1 MTSNTPR
8 PTRSEQREAARAKA
22 KALREQ
28 QQKGDKRKRA
38 FIQLGIAASVIVAV
52 GAVALTIFGA
62 STQSTAVPT
71 NATFNDGVKVGTDLK
86 VFTPEFTPAPVAG
99 ETPLE
104 IIVYVDYQ
112 CPICAVFEL
121 PNSEQIKN
129 WVASG
134 MATLERHTLS
144 FLDGRGSPNTFSSRA
159 ANASM
164 CLSEYSPDNFFEYN
178 TRLFKSQPTEGAPGP
193 ENAELISFAEEVG
206 ATNIEQIS
214 SCINEKSFGNWI
226 KDATERALTEPI
238 PGTQIQ
244 VSGTP
249 TVLVNGQ
256 QYTWE
261 TGEELA
267 SAARFA
273 QFVQFVKTGGQG

>member
-22 KALREQ
+22 KSLRDQ
-28 QQKGDKRKRA
+28 QQKGDKRKRV
-38 FIQLGIAASVIVAV
+38 FIQLGIAISVIVAV
-52 GAVALTIFGA
+52 GAVALTIFNA
-62 STQSTAVPT
+62 STASTAVPT
-71 NATFNDGVKVGTDLK
+71 NASFNDGVKVGTDLK
-86 VFTPEFTPAPVAG
+86 VFTSEFSPAPAPG
-99 ETPLE
+99 ETPVE
-104 IIVYVDYQ
+104 IIIYVDYQ

-121 PNSEQIKN
+121 PNSEQVKN

-134 MATLERHTLS
+134 MATVEMHALS

-159 ANASM
+159 ANAAL
-164 CLSEYSPDNFFEYN
+164 CVSEHSPDNFFEYN
-178 TRLFKSQPTEGAPGP
+178 TALFKSQPTEGAPGP
-193 ENAELISFAEEVG
+193 ENDELISFAEEVG
-206 ATNIEQIS
+206 ATNMELVS

-226 KDATERALTEPI
+226 KDSTERALTEPI
-238 PGTQIQ
+238 PGTEIQI
-244 VSGTP
+244 SGTP

-273 QFVQFVKTGGQG
+273 QFVQFATTGAQG